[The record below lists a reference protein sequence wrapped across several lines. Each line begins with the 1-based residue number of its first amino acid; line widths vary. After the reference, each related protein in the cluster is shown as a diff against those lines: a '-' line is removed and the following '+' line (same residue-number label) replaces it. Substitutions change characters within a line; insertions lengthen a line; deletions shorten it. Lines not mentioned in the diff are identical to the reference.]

1 MIRVIRGSGMSSEV
15 RSGVC
20 GRAEE
25 WNVFHLRRSRRLVR
39 IAHVFVAGSGFG
51 RRALPLTGKSY
62 DRFPA
67 CR

>member
-1 MIRVIRGSGMSSEV
+1 MIRVLRRSGMSCEV
-15 RSGVC
+15 RGGVC
-20 GRAEE
+20 GGAVA
-25 WNVFHLRRSRRLVR
+25 WNMFHLRRARRLVR

-62 DRFPA
+62 DRFPT